1 MTFFHILLIAL
12 IQGVTEFLPISSS
25 AHLVLLPQL
34 SGLQDQGN
42 TIDVAAH
49 VGTLGAVI
57 LYFWADVRF
66 ILAGVPRFLT
76 GRLDTANSFMVFC
89 FVLATLPVVALG
101 LVFSI
106 TGLVD
111 MLRSVLVI
119 GWAMLGFGVL
129 LYVIDQRAAQ
139 GKTLDDFTPKTALIL
154 GFWQAVALIPG
165 TSRAGITITGARQMG
180 FSRTQAARLSM
191 LMSIPTIIA
200 SGTLASLD
208 LIGGQVNWRDAGG
221 VAVLSFLAALAALWV
236 MMRLLRQNVSY
247 TPYVLYRIGLG
258 GLLLCLYYGGVLD

>member
-1 MTFFHILLIAL
+1 M
-12 IQGVTEFLPISSS
+12 
-25 AHLVLLPQL
+25 LLPQL

-76 GRLDTANSFMVFC
+76 GRLDTANSLMVFC

-139 GKTLDDFTPKTALIL
+139 GKTLNDFTPPKR
-154 GFWQAVALIPG
+154 P
-165 TSRAGITITGARQMG
+165 
-180 FSRTQAARLSM
+180 
-191 LMSIPTIIA
+191 
-200 SGTLASLD
+200 
-208 LIGGQVNWRDAGG
+208 
-221 VAVLSFLAALAALWV
+221 
-236 MMRLLRQNVSY
+236 
-247 TPYVLYRIGLG
+247 
-258 GLLLCLYYGGVLD
+258 